1 MPLLIWD
8 FDDTLGFRDGKW
20 GAALLDAVRR
30 ALPEHPLRLDE
41 LRPHILHGFPWHD
54 HHLPHDHI
62 ANADAWWKE
71 LMIPILARALR
82 DAGVPAS
89 HAEGAAMLVREEFPR
104 LERWSLYPETAS
116 VLEELTEQGWRH
128 SILSNHV
135 PELPEILEHLGIRH
149 HFAHILNSATIGFEK
164 PHPNAFACVL
174 KCCESKERVWMIGD
188 NFAADIQGAAA
199 AGIPGILVRK
209 PHPQAERYAESLH
222 ELVGIVG
229 RG

>member
-20 GAALLDAVRR
+20 AAALRDAVRR
-30 ALPEHPLRLDE
+30 ALPEYPLTLDE
-41 LRPHILHGFPWHD
+41 IRPHLLHGFPWHN
-54 HHLPHDHI
+54 HHLPHNHI

-71 LMIPILARALR
+71 LMLPILARVLR
-82 DAGVPAS
+82 DAGLSSPD
-89 HAEGAAMLVREEFPR
+89 AEAAATLVREEFPR
-104 LERWSLYPETAS
+104 FERWSLYPETVS
-116 VLEELTEQGWRH
+116 VLEELTEKGWKH

-149 HFAHILNSATIGFEK
+149 HFAHIVNSATIGFEK
-164 PHPNAFACVL
+164 PHANAFAYLLELC
-174 KCCESKERVWMIGD
+174 KTEEKIWMIGD
-188 NFAADIQGAAA
+188 NFTADIQGAAA

-209 PHPQAERYAESLH
+209 PHPQAGQYAESLY
-222 ELVGIVG
+222 EVVGIVG